1 MTLAT
6 AILLTVI
13 TAATPLLIAAIGE
26 LVVERSGVLNLGV
39 EGMMIMGAASGVAV
53 AIITGSS
60 TLGVLAAIGAGVAL
74 AAIFALLTLALAA
87 NQYASGLAL
96 TIFGV
101 GLSGVVGAPFVGVQ
115 REGIGRITIP
125 FLSDIPVIGPVLFRQ
140 DLFVYASVALV
151 IGVSW
156 FLWRTKSG
164 LILRACGENPVSAH
178 ALGYRVLRI
187 RLYAVLFGGACAGL
201 AGAYLSLVLT
211 PFWTSG
217 MTAGRGWIALAIV
230 VFASW
235 LPFRAMLG
243 AYLFG
248 GLIILQLHAQ
258 TAGVAIPSQFL
269 AALPYLLTIVALTL
283 IMAARRGTGAGSV
296 APAGLGQP
304 FTPDR

>member
-6 AILLTVI
+6 AILLTVM
-13 TAATPLLIAAIGE
+13 TAATPLLLAAMGE
-26 LVVERSGVLNLGV
+26 LVVERAGVLNLGV
-39 EGMMIMGAASGVAV
+39 EGMMVMGAAAGVAV
-53 AIITGSS
+53 AIVTGSS
-60 TLGVLAAIGAGVAL
+60 LLGVLAAIGAGMAL
-74 AAIFALLTLALAA
+74 ATLFAALTLGLSA
-87 NQYASGLAL
+87 NQVAAGLAL
-96 TIFGV
+96 TIFGL

-115 REGIGRITIP
+115 REGIGRIAVP
-125 FLSDIPVIGPVLFRQ
+125 VLSDLPVIGPILFRQ
-140 DLFVYASVALV
+140 DPFVYGSVALV
-151 IGVSW
+151 VGVSW
-156 FLWRTKSG
+156 FLWRTKAG

-178 ALGYRVLRI
+178 ALGYPVLRI
-187 RLYAVLFGGACAGL
+187 RFLAVLFGGACAGL

-211 PFWTSG
+211 PFWTAG

-235 LPFRAMLG
+235 LPLRAALG

-258 TAGVAIPSQFL
+258 TAGVPVPSQLL
-269 AALPYLLTIVALTL
+269 AAMPYLITILALTL
-283 IMAARRGTGAGSV
+283 IMAMRRGGGGV

>member
-1 MTLAT
+1 MTLAI
-6 AILLTVI
+6 AIMLTVI

-39 EGMMIMGAASGVAV
+39 EGMMIMGAASGVVV
-53 AIITGSS
+53 AILTGSS
-60 TLGVLAAIGAGVAL
+60 ILGVLAAIGAGMAL
-74 AAIFALLTLALAA
+74 AALFAILTLGLAV

-96 TIFGV
+96 TIFGL
-101 GLSGVVGAPFVGVQ
+101 GLSGVIGAPFVGIQ

-140 DLFVYASVALV
+140 DPFVYASVALV
-151 IGVSW
+151 AGVAW
-156 FLWRTKSG
+156 FLWRTKAG

-211 PFWTSG
+211 PFWTAG

-235 LPFRAMLG
+235 LPLRAMFG

-258 TAGVAIPSQFL
+258 TAGVRIPSQFL
-269 AALPYLLTIVALTL
+269 AALPYLLTIVALSV
-283 IMAARRGTGAGSV
+283 IMALRRGSGAGSV

>member
-6 AILLTVI
+6 AILLTVM
-13 TAATPLLIAAIGE
+13 TAATPLLLAALGE
-26 LVVERSGVLNLGV
+26 LVVERAGVLNLGV

-53 AIITGSS
+53 AIVTGSS
-60 TLGVLAAIGAGVAL
+60 LLGVLAAIGAGMAL
-74 AAIFALLTLALAA
+74 AALFALLTLGLSA
-87 NQYASGLAL
+87 NQVAAGLAL
-96 TIFGV
+96 TIFGL

-115 REGIGRITIP
+115 REGIGRITVP
-125 FLSDIPVIGPVLFRQ
+125 FLSDLPVIGPILFRQ
-140 DLFVYASVALV
+140 DPFVYGSVALV
-151 IGVSW
+151 IAVSW
-156 FLWRTKSG
+156 FLWRTKPG

-178 ALGYRVLRI
+178 ALGYPVLRI

-211 PFWTSG
+211 PFWTAG

-235 LPFRAMLG
+235 LPFRALLG

-258 TAGVAIPSQFL
+258 TAGVAVPSQLL
-269 AALPYLLTIVALTL
+269 AALPYLITILALTL
-283 IMAARRGTGAGSV
+283 IMAMRRGQGGV
-296 APAGLGQP
+296 APAGLGLT